1 MKSSVNI
8 TSKKDN
14 HFKGQSASLVLGIT
28 EFAEFSEDTE
38 NKMWHLIWIYVYV
51 LLLTNIFSYQN
62 VTYIHIKR
70 SYLES
75 CRTADSDNETINWS
89 SHQTVNIYVEYI
101 HYFNVFGRKMHLWTW
116 QMYVIL
122 LHKPNSHIPH
132 KKDKKWSRKKRTT
145 KWGRLV
151 RNMWTYCIGTTGE
164 LMEIRQCVW
173 YLTVRIHV
181 YSLVQMHF

>member
-51 LLLTNIFSYQN
+51 LLLTNIFSDQN
-62 VTYIHIKR
+62 VTCIHIKR

-151 RNMWTYCIGTTGE
+151 RNMWTYCIGTIIA
-164 LMEIRQCVW
+164 MFCC
-173 YLTVRIHV
+173 
-181 YSLVQMHF
+181 

>member
-1 MKSSVNI
+1 MKSNVNF
-8 TSKKDN
+8 TSKKRQSVRIQRT
-14 HFKGQSASLVLGIT
+14 KSASLVLGIT
-28 EFAEFSEDTE
+28 EFAEFPRIQKT
-38 NKMWHLIWIYVYV
+38 MWHLIWIYVYV
-51 LLLTNIFSYQN
+51 LLLTNIFSDQN

-75 CRTADSDNETINWS
+75 YRTEDSDNETINWS
-89 SHQTVNIYVEYI
+89 SHRTVNIYVEYI

-151 RNMWTYCIGTTGE
+151 RNMWTYCIGTIIA
-164 LMEIRQCVW
+164 MFCC
-173 YLTVRIHV
+173 
-181 YSLVQMHF
+181 